1 MHFIGVLS
9 TVETHVFYCL
19 SSASAEG
26 RWGGGGGG
34 GEEADQRGRSK
45 IHSRMIYKQ

>member
-26 RWGGGGGG
+26 RWGGG
-34 GEEADQRGRSK
+34 EEADQRGRSK